1 MVPGRGKGLVLL
13 RMCNELLR
21 RLSKEINTVFCG
33 RILMF
38 LANTFPLGE
47 RSGVNLRGDFNND
60 MIANDTEEQ
69 VDNDPT
75 LTGIHL
81 HFYKSIQSNNALF
94 DRRTEIILQD
104 VLGHAS
110 IFRQPTFY
118 F

>member
-60 MIANDTEEQ
+60 MVAYDTNEE
-69 VDNDPT
+69 VDSDPS
-75 LTGIHL
+75 LTGT
-81 HFYKSIQSNNALF
+81 SAN
-94 DRRTEIILQD
+94 T
-104 VLGHAS
+104 
-110 IFRQPTFY
+110 
-118 F
+118 